1 MEKQRNQSSLKDEEN
16 FPERMNNE
24 ADLFALIDTEF
35 RKEAMKILNYL
46 KKKTCRQ
53 KCRLL

>member
-35 RKEAMKILNYL
+35 IKEAMKILQEL
-46 KKKTCRQ
+46 
-53 KCRLL
+53 